1 MQTQANYSKPG
12 SLNLY
17 MQQALRPISKR
28 YLYASYVNE
37 LPLKNNDRILEFG
50 SGIGAMAELLAK
62 KLDDGQLTCIDISNR
77 YLSLAQRNLKDYP
90 NVSFLKGRLVDVELN
105 DDVFDAV
112 NVHFVLHD
120 VPESNRSVILHQMF
134 TILRPGGKVFIREP
148 LKKSHGMSVDEIKD
162 LFSNA
167 GFCPIYQKEQKIKLF
182 GDVFT
187 ACYAKIS
194 TINFFL
200 S

>member
-1 MQTQANYSKPG
+1 METQMTYSNPG
-12 SLNLY
+12 SISLY

-28 YLYASYVNE
+28 YWYASYANE
-37 LPLKNNDRILEFG
+37 LPLKKDDKVLEFG

-77 YLSLAQRNLKDYP
+77 YLSVARRNLKDYP
-90 NVSFLKGRLVDVELN
+90 NVSFLKGRLVDVEL
-105 DDVFDAV
+105 DDAIFDAV

-120 VPESNRSVILHQMF
+120 VPESNRSIILNQMY

-148 LKKSHGMSVDEIKD
+148 LKKSHGTTAEEIKT
-162 LFSNA
+162 LFLNA
-167 GFCPIYQKEQKIKLF
+167 GFCPIYQKEQKVRVF

-187 ACYAKIS
+187 ACYAKVSNIH
-194 TINFFL
+194 FFL